1 MWSRV
6 HLIPLLQA
14 EEDRDLVR
22 RHWADKERERRL
34 LGTDTKVYFSDR
46 YVWWPEA
53 SWCIGFVSES
63 SGVDL
68 GYSVPDA
75 KACELWEVSADDGDR
90 DTGLCVQHM
99 P

>member
-1 MWSRV
+1 M
-6 HLIPLLQA
+6 IPLLQA

-46 YVWWPEA
+46 YVWWQEA
-53 SWCIGFVSES
+53 SWCIEFVPGLG
-63 SGVDL
+63 GVDW
-68 GYSVPDA
+68 GYNAPDA
-75 KACELWEVSADDGDR
+75 KAHKLREVSADDGDR